1 VASLI
6 FVGTQI
12 NQGNQVA
19 KARIIQSLETDMQ
32 IFAITMD
39 QSALAKADYK
49 LTKGEALNDYEKHQL
64 EKYREFSFRDY
75 DNSFYQYQ
83 IDLFEEEAW
92 QAYRILFKKLLI
104 RIQNTQ
110 KCGVI
115 IKKALAFYFQKKLN

>member
-1 VASLI
+1 MASLI

-64 EKYREFSFRDY
+64 EKYREFNFRDY

-83 IDLFEEEAW
+83 IGLFEEE
-92 QAYRILFKKLLI
+92 
-104 RIQNTQ
+104 T
-110 KCGVI
+110 
-115 IKKALAFYFQKKLN
+115 